1 MFEQLITNAD
11 PSTVIL
17 IIVLIVYVGKEFF
30 IKKSDQTKLEKD
42 VSAVSS
48 KTDTGI
54 SCIRQETTGALHNLE
69 TKIGEKFTAH
79 SDKFYEKIADTLDKV
94 EQKYMSKEIQK
105 EIQQK
110 QDNRMDKFEERLENM
125 ECMLSE
131 VKTTGDVNTS
141 KLDSVVDMIE
151 ALSNKID
158 KINKIC

>member
-1 MFEQLITNAD
+1 MFEQIITNAD

-48 KTDTGI
+48 KSDNNI
-54 SCIRQETTGALHNLE
+54 SSVRQETTGALHNLE
-69 TKIGEKFTAH
+69 NKIGEKFTAH

-94 EQKYMSKEIQK
+94 DQKYLSKEINK
-105 EIQQK
+105 QQIE
-110 QDNRMDKFEERLENM
+110 RMNKFEERLENM
-125 ECMLSE
+125 EHMLSE

-158 KINKIC
+158 KINKI

>member
-1 MFEQLITNAD
+1 MFEQLISNAD

-17 IIVLIVYVGKEFF
+17 IVALIVYVGDRVFP
-30 IKKSDQTKLEKD
+30 KKSEQTKIEKD

-48 KTDTGI
+48 KSDSSI
-54 SCIRQETTGALHNLE
+54 SLVRQETTGALHNLE
-69 TKIGEKFTAH
+69 TKIGEKFTLH

-94 EQKYMSKEIQK
+94 DQKYLSKEINK
-105 EIQQK
+105 QQIE
-110 QDNRMDKFEERLENM
+110 RMNKFEERLENM
-125 ECMLSE
+125 ECILSE

-158 KINKIC
+158 KINK

>member
-1 MFEQLITNAD
+1 MYENLVSNAD

-17 IIVLIVYVGKEFF
+17 IVALIVYVGKEFF
-30 IKKSDQTKLEKD
+30 LKKSDQSKLEKD

-48 KTDTGI
+48 KTDTGM
-54 SCIRQETTGALHNLE
+54 SNIRQETTGALHNLE

-94 EQKYMSKEIQK
+94 DQKYLSKEINK
-105 EIQQK
+105 QQIE
-110 QDNRMDKFEERLENM
+110 RMNKFEERLENM
-125 ECMLSE
+125 EHMLSE

-158 KINKIC
+158 KINK

>member
-1 MFEQLITNAD
+1 MFENLIANAD
-11 PSTVIL
+11 STTIIL
-17 IIVLIVYVGKEFF
+17 IVALIIYVGKELYV
-30 IKKSDQTKLEKD
+30 KKSDQTKLEKD

-48 KTDTGI
+48 KNDNGI
-54 SCIRQETTGALHNLE
+54 SCVRQETTGALHNLE
-69 TKIGEKFTAH
+69 NKIGEKFTAH

-94 EQKYMSKEIQK
+94 DQKYLSKEINK
-105 EIQQK
+105 QQIE
-110 QDNRMDKFEERLENM
+110 RMNKFEERLENM

-158 KINKIC
+158 KINK

>member
-42 VSAVSS
+42 ISAASS
-48 KTDTGI
+48 KNDNGI

-69 TKIGEKFTAH
+69 NKIGEKFTAH

-94 EQKYMSKEIQK
+94 DQKYLSKEINK
-105 EIQQK
+105 QQIE
-110 QDNRMDKFEERLENM
+110 RMNKFEERLENM
-125 ECMLSE
+125 EAMLSE
-131 VKTTGDVNTS
+131 VKTTGDINTS
-141 KLDSVVDMIE
+141 KLDSLVDMLE
-151 ALSNKID
+151 SLSNKVD
-158 KINKIC
+158 KINK

>member
-17 IIVLIVYVGKEFF
+17 IVILIIYVGGRIFP
-30 IKKSDQTKLEKD
+30 KKSEQTKIEKD

-48 KTDTGI
+48 KSDSSI
-54 SCIRQETTGALHNLE
+54 SLVRQETTGALHNLE

-94 EQKYMSKEIQK
+94 DQKYLSKEINK
-105 EIQQK
+105 QQIE
-110 QDNRMDKFEERLENM
+110 RMNKFEERLENM
-125 ECMLSE
+125 DCMLSE

-141 KLDSVVDMIE
+141 KLDSLVDMLE
-151 ALSNKID
+151 SLSNKVD
-158 KINKIC
+158 KINK

>member
-1 MFEQLITNAD
+1 MYENLVSNAD

-17 IIVLIVYVGKEFF
+17 IVALIVYVGKEFF
-30 IKKSDQTKLEKD
+30 LKKSDQSKLEKD

-48 KTDTGI
+48 KTDTGM
-54 SCIRQETTGALHNLE
+54 SNIRQETTGALHNLE

-94 EQKYMSKEIQK
+94 DQKYLSKEINK
-105 EIQQK
+105 QQIE
-110 QDNRMDKFEERLENM
+110 RMNKFEERLENM

-158 KINKIC
+158 KINKI

>member
-11 PSTVIL
+11 PSTIILIVIL
-17 IIVLIVYVGKEFF
+17 IIYVGKEFYV
-30 IKKSDQTKLEKD
+30 KKSDQSKLEKD
-42 VSAVSS
+42 VTAVSS
-48 KTDTGI
+48 KSDVGL

-94 EQKYMSKEIQK
+94 DQKYLSKEINK
-105 EIQQK
+105 QQIE
-110 QDNRMDKFEERLENM
+110 RMNKFEERLENM

-158 KINKIC
+158 KINN

>member
-1 MFEQLITNAD
+1 MFEQLITNSD
-11 PSTVIL
+11 PATVIL
-17 IIVLIVYVGKEFF
+17 IVALIVYVGKEFF

-48 KTDTGI
+48 KSDNNI
-54 SCIRQETTGALHNLE
+54 SSVRQETTGALHNLE
-69 TKIGEKFTAH
+69 NKIGEKFTTH

-94 EQKYMSKEIQK
+94 DQKYLSKEINK
-105 EIQQK
+105 QQIE
-110 QDNRMDKFEERLENM
+110 RMNKFEERLENM

-158 KINKIC
+158 KINKI

>member
-17 IIVLIVYVGKEFF
+17 IVILIIYVGKEFYV
-30 IKKSDQTKLEKD
+30 KKSDQSKLEKD
-42 VSAVSS
+42 VTAVSS
-48 KTDTGI
+48 KSDVGL

-94 EQKYMSKEIQK
+94 DQKYLSKEINK
-105 EIQQK
+105 QQIE
-110 QDNRMDKFEERLENM
+110 RMNKFEERLENM

-141 KLDSVVDMIE
+141 KLDSLVDMIE
-151 ALSNKID
+151 SLSNKID
-158 KINKIC
+158 KINK

>member
-1 MFEQLITNAD
+1 MFEQLITNSD

-17 IIVLIVYVGKEFF
+17 IVVLIIYVGDRVFP
-30 IKKSDQTKLEKD
+30 KKSEQTKIEKD

-48 KTDTGI
+48 KSDSNI
-54 SCIRQETTGALHNLE
+54 SLVRQETTGALHNLE

-94 EQKYMSKEIQK
+94 DQKYLSKEINK
-105 EIQQK
+105 QQIE
-110 QDNRMDKFEERLENM
+110 RMNKFEERLENM

-141 KLDSVVDMIE
+141 KLDSLVDMIE
-151 ALSNKID
+151 TLSNKID
-158 KINKIC
+158 KINK

>member
-1 MFEQLITNAD
+1 MFEQLVTNAD

-17 IIVLIVYVGKEFF
+17 IVILIIYIGDRIFP
-30 IKKSDQTKLEKD
+30 KKSEQTKIEKD

-48 KTDTGI
+48 KSDNSI
-54 SCIRQETTGALHNLE
+54 ALVRQETTGALHNLE

-94 EQKYMSKEIQK
+94 DQKYLSKEINK
-105 EIQQK
+105 QQIE
-110 QDNRMDKFEERLENM
+110 RMNKFEERLENM

-151 ALSNKID
+151 ALSSKID
-158 KINKIC
+158 KISK

>member
-17 IIVLIVYVGKEFF
+17 IVALIAYVGKEFYV
-30 IKKSDQTKLEKD
+30 KKSDQSKLEKD
-42 VSAVSS
+42 VTAVSS
-48 KTDTGI
+48 KSDTGL

-94 EQKYMSKEIQK
+94 DQKYLSKEINK
-105 EIQQK
+105 QQIE
-110 QDNRMDKFEERLENM
+110 RMNKFEERLENM

-141 KLDSVVDMIE
+141 KLDSLVDMIE
-151 ALSNKID
+151 SLSNKID
-158 KINKIC
+158 KINK

>member
-11 PSTVIL
+11 PSTVVL
-17 IIVLIVYVGKEFF
+17 IVVLIVYVGKEFF
-30 IKKSDQTKLEKD
+30 LKKSDQTKLEKD

-48 KTDTGI
+48 KSDSSI
-54 SCIRQETTGALHNLE
+54 SLLRQELSGALHNLQLR
-69 TKIGEKFTAH
+69 TKDDFTAH

-94 EQKYMSKEIQK
+94 DQKYLSKEINK
-105 EIQQK
+105 QQVE
-110 QDNRMDKFEERLENM
+110 RMDKHENRLENI
-125 ECMLSE
+125 EHILSE

-158 KINKIC
+158 KINK

>member
-1 MFEQLITNAD
+1 MFEQLITNSD

-17 IIVLIVYVGKEFF
+17 IVILIIYVGDRIFP
-30 IKKSDQTKLEKD
+30 KKSEQTKIEKD

-48 KTDTGI
+48 KSDSSI
-54 SCIRQETTGALHNLE
+54 SLVRQETTGALHNLE

-94 EQKYMSKEIQK
+94 DQKYLSKEINK
-105 EIQQK
+105 QQIE
-110 QDNRMDKFEERLENM
+110 RMNKFEERLENM

-131 VKTTGDVNTS
+131 VKTTGDINTS

-151 ALSNKID
+151 SLSNKID
-158 KINKIC
+158 KINKI

>member
-30 IKKSDQTKLEKD
+30 LKKSDQSKLEKD

-48 KTDTGI
+48 KTDTGM
-54 SCIRQETTGALHNLE
+54 SNIRQETTGALHNLE

-94 EQKYMSKEIQK
+94 DQKYLSKEINK
-105 EIQQK
+105 QQIE
-110 QDNRMDKFEERLENM
+110 RMNKFEERLENM

-131 VKTTGDVNTS
+131 VKTTGDINTS
-141 KLDSVVDMIE
+141 KLDSLVDMLE
-151 ALSNKID
+151 SLSNKVD
-158 KINKIC
+158 KINK

>member
-1 MFEQLITNAD
+1 VFEQLITNAD

-48 KTDTGI
+48 KSDNNI
-54 SCIRQETTGALHNLE
+54 FSVRQETTGALHNLE
-69 TKIGEKFTAH
+69 NKIGEKFTAH

-94 EQKYMSKEIQK
+94 DQKYLSKEINK
-105 EIQQK
+105 QQIE
-110 QDNRMDKFEERLENM
+110 RMNKFEERLENM
-125 ECMLSE
+125 EHMLSE

-158 KINKIC
+158 KINKI